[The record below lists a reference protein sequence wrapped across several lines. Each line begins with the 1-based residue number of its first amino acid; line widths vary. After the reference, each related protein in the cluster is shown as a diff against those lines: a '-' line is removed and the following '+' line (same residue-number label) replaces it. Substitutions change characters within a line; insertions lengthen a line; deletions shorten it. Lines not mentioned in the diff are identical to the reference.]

1 MASTGKIFSDS
12 SNIYQDQARLLFNYY
27 EQAAEQIVKQEEA
40 VEKSKAKYDAEVKKL
55 KDMYAKREEAR
66 RKALLD
72 AVEKSSKSYEEIMA
86 FVTARQE
93 D

>member
-1 MASTGKIFSDS
+1 MARPKKPISM
-12 SNIYQDQARLLFNYY
+12 
-27 EQAAEQIVKQEEA
+27 EEEIVKQEEA

>member
-1 MASTGKIFSDS
+1 M
-12 SNIYQDQARLLFNYY
+12 
-27 EQAAEQIVKQEEA
+27 EEEIVKQEEA

-72 AVEKSSKSYEEIMA
+72 AVEKSIKSYEEIMA

>member
-1 MASTGKIFSDS
+1 M
-12 SNIYQDQARLLFNYY
+12 
-27 EQAAEQIVKQEEA
+27 EEEIVKQEEV
-40 VEKSKAKYDAEVKKL
+40 VERSKAKYDTEVKKL